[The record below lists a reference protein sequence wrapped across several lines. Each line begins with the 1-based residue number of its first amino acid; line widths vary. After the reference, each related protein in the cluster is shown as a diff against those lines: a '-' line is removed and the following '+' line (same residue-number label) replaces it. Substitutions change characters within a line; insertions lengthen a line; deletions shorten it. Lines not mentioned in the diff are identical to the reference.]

1 MTTVTMPVVS
11 KITLDSSLS
20 VKFNQISAKF
30 GDGYEQIA
38 PNGVNNIVDT
48 WSITWGALTTSEYQ
62 TVITALKSVGT
73 WGIIT
78 WTPCDET
85 VQKKFRISGDI
96 SRTRSGTLYTVACT
110 LRQVF
115 DV

>member
-1 MTTVTMPVVS
+1 MTTVAMPVVS

-20 VKFNQISAKF
+20 VKFNQIYAKF

-38 PNGVNNIVDT
+38 PNGINNTADT
-48 WSITWGALTTSEYQ
+48 WNITWGALTTSEYQ

-78 WTPCDET
+78 WTPCDEI

-96 SRTRSGTLYTVACT
+96 SRTRTGALYVVSCT